1 MSTKNKTSRRKAGKS
16 PRRRG
21 VGISTTRKR
30 SSKNRLGTGFACSIS
45 IVQAVEGKGREV
57 STSVESMISERRG
70 GGPRERSTAATA
82 ARNLVKGLNL
92 ETIAASLGS
101 LASTHRLTIVHRLME
116 GPAGYGQLREAT
128 KLQAGPLYHHIGF
141 LRLAGVVGP
150 KSRDVYELTESG
162 RRLALLSVLVPKLLR
177 SRAKQHRA

>member
-1 MSTKNKTSRRKAGKS
+1 MSTKNKTNRRKAGKS
-16 PRRRG
+16 LRRRG

-70 GGPRERSTAATA
+70 GGPRERSTAA
-82 ARNLVKGLNL
+82 RNLVKGLNL
-92 ETIAASLGS
+92 EKIAASLGS

-177 SRAKQHRA
+177 SRAKRHRA